1 MSGMNG
7 MSIPFNWRQYLINY
21 PDLVMAGIKNE
32 NSALTHYL
40 KYGKNEFRTDNITT
54 SIGSIGSIGSI
65 NKRIYLLSD
74 NQRTVFNYLR

>member
-1 MSGMNG
+1 MDT
-7 MSIPFNWRQYLINY
+7 FNWVHYLNNY
-21 PDLVMAGIKNE
+21 SDLRAAGIKDQK
-32 NSALTHYL
+32 SAYIHYL